1 MKNNTLHKK
10 YKLGLFVL
18 IGLSFF
24 FILIF
29 LIGSQKNLFTKEI
42 TLSTTFKNVS
52 GLKVGNSVRFS
63 GINVGSVNDIVII
76 NDTTVKVDIKLKSN
90 VQEFIKKDSK
100 AFISSEGVIGDKI
113 LVVSQGSSK
122 SKEVKNGDLIKSY
135 EPVEFDDILGSIK
148 VSADNAQVITEELAV
163 ILIKINEGEGSL
175 GKLINDESMA
185 NNLDKTLNNIESS
198 TQKLDENMEAAKHNF
213 LLRGYFKKKEREKQ
227 KAAEKAKED
236 SKN

>member
-113 LVVSQGSSK
+113 LVVSQGSSE

-227 KAAEKAKED
+227 KAADKAKED